1 MSDLRPRFPAIPEL
15 PQLPSLLDAG
25 VIAQILTSL
34 TPGRLPFR
42 LTPGT
47 IYRHLRTKYRPG
59 KNCLVT
65 WSLDGVIGSRPE
77 ESGTPRRQL
86 LYLTLCRGGRSRPA
100 FDEAMVGRSGSS
112 PSVLHLPE
120 WESLLWCFPADRKLE
135 GLTILEEPEALIS
148 RLARSLGL
156 PSQSGRLEVTH
167 YAAER
172 SCSVRA
178 DLDGFP
184 GRLFGK
190 FYTGGG
196 AAAAWE
202 TQRALWESTARQE
215 GRLVIAAP
223 LVPPDESGSL
233 WLGEVEGIEL
243 DRLALTDERLV
254 AAMERAGEA
263 IARLH
268 QTSIGGRTG
277 PDAPLPSPRRTH
289 AVAHLSRAFPP
300 LSARLARIGDQLDQ
314 QESSGSPL
322 ATLHGDLHLGNL
334 FLQPTGEIG
343 LIDFDTLSTGDPR
356 LDLASLT
363 GYLLYRALVTGRP
376 LTEAFPLIT
385 LLLQGYCREAVDP
398 GILGNPHPFRW
409 YLAEALLSERMS
421 RIVIRYKLEG
431 FPVLDALLELIED
444 CLASPGNSVL
454 GLDWHSHWRRM
465 A

>member
-1 MSDLRPRFPAIPEL
+1 MSDLRLRVPSIPEL
-15 PQLPSLLDAG
+15 PQLPTLLDAG
-25 VIAQILTSL
+25 AVAGILASL

-47 IYRHLRTKYRPG
+47 AYRHLRTKYRPG
-59 KNCLVT
+59 RNCLLT
-65 WSLDGVIGSRPE
+65 WSLDGVIGNG
-77 ESGTPRRQL
+77 SGDLGGPRRQL
-86 LYLTLCRGGRSRPA
+86 LYLMLCGTGESRPV
-100 FDEAMVGRSGSS
+100 FEEAMAARSGSS

-120 WESLLWCFPADRKLE
+120 WESLLWCFPADRKLT
-135 GLTILEEPEALIS
+135 GLTVLEEPEALIS
-148 RLARSLGL
+148 RLARSLGQ
-156 PSQSGRLEVTH
+156 PRATGRLEVTH

-184 GRLFGK
+184 GKLFGK

-196 AAAAWE
+196 AVAAWE
-202 TQRALWESTARQE
+202 AQRALWDSTARQE

-223 LVPPDESGSL
+223 LVPPDKSGGL
-233 WLGEVEGIEL
+233 WLGEVEGVEL
-243 DRLALTDERLV
+243 DRLALSDGRLV
-254 AAMERAGEA
+254 AAMEQAGVA

-268 QTSIGGRTG
+268 QTSIGGRKG
-277 PDAPLPSPRRTH
+277 PDASTSSTRRTH
-289 AVAHLSRAFPP
+289 AIAHLSRAFPP
-300 LSARLARIGDQLDQ
+300 LSARLARIANRLNAQAPETGI
-314 QESSGSPL
+314 L

-343 LIDFDTLSTGDPR
+343 LIDFDTLSVGDPR

-376 LTEAFPLIT
+376 LTEAFPLIS

-398 GILGNPHPFRW
+398 GILGNPDPFRW
-409 YLAEALLSERMS
+409 YLAEALLSERMT
-421 RIVIRYKLEG
+421 RILTRYKLEG
-431 FPVLDALLELIED
+431 FPLLDALVELIED
-444 CLASPGNSVL
+444 CLASPGDSVL